1 MTTLLL
7 NRVLHL
13 MVPWRQS
20 PFLASPGLFAPN
32 SSGSLTLGVQMQ
44 GWISKRRCV
53 SPRKVRSDGGICT
66 AVARSLQ
73 GPEKPI
79 REQCCVSALWG
90 PWGRVLHGYKVFE
103 SRDPWGWM
111 VRLQHCARRL
121 HRSTGQSAAKY
132 LWLRKLQRE
141 TVLPVLQDAF
151 HGSCD
156 YLHLLLISFH
166 TTEICSSSCLSLFNR
181 SW

>member
-1 MTTLLL
+1 M
-7 NRVLHL
+7 NKC
-13 MVPWRQS
+13 WICNSFIQA
-20 PFLASPGLFAPN
+20 PFCFPLE
-32 SSGSLTLGVQMQ
+32 
-44 GWISKRRCV
+44 
-53 SPRKVRSDGGICT
+53 VRSDGGICT
-66 AVARSLQ
+66 AVTQSLQ

-90 PWGRVLHGYKVFE
+90 PWGQVLHEYKVFE
-103 SRDPWGWM
+103 SRDLWGWM
-111 VRLQHCARRL
+111 VRWYIPVWLHCARCL
-121 HRSTGQSAAKY
+121 HKSTGQSAAEY

-141 TVLPVLQDAF
+141 TVVRVLQDAF